1 MKQKPPFMKA
11 IQLLLSLRVI
21 PCFAGRTPPQP
32 RHPHTCQETKP
43 CPGRQNLCQKLGM
56 NERHG
61 VLKDLRA
68 KNQVECLG
76 RGQNAQWRKTSKWE
90 LGNTQ

>member
-1 MKQKPPFMKA
+1 MKA

-21 PCFAGRTPPQP
+21 PCFAGRTPPQQ

-43 CPGRQNLCQKLGM
+43 CPDRQNLCQKLGM

-61 VLKDLRA
+61 VLNIGGLFPKRES
-68 KNQVECLG
+68 QTILG
-76 RGQNAQWRKTSKWE
+76 EAEDKRCQLFE
-90 LGNTQ
+90 P